1 MSKKF
6 LDLKFNQDF
15 VDSLP
20 GDPLMENKRREVLNA
35 CYSFVKPTAVS
46 SPRLVAWSRA
56 LSEALGI
63 TEPEDQDHEK
73 MAQVLAGNF
82 LLSGMRPYSACYGGH
97 QFGHWAGQLGDG
109 RAITLG
115 EFRDH
120 AGKSWELQLKGAG
133 PTPYSRGA
141 DGRAVLRSSLRE
153 FLCSEVMHGLGVPT
167 TRALSLVT
175 TGEDVVRDMFYDGRP
190 AAEPGAITSRVAPT
204 FLRFGNFQILSARG
218 EYENLKKLADFSISR
233 HFPEFASQ
241 NNFSYD
247 RWFAEICR
255 RTAQLMVDWQR
266 VGFVHG
272 VMNTDNM
279 SILGLTIDYG
289 PYGWLEGFDP
299 HWTPNTTDAAGRRY
313 CYGRQPQIAYWN
325 LQRFAESLLP
335 LFGTSEGVSLIE
347 KGLEQ
352 YVSTFNRG
360 YFEAFANKLGL
371 KRCKDQHDETLITDL
386 LELLSDVE
394 TDMTIFFRQ
403 LANLDLSTIGPQTT
417 WSDLSAVYGAF
428 YNLSAVSPAHQHQ
441 LLDWM
446 RRYARRFTD
455 EGSDSQE
462 KSRLMNQVNPKFVF
476 RNYLAQEAIDD
487 LATGSTAKIEQIL
500 ARSKAPYLDQTG
512 DDALCGPRPEWARFK
527 PGCSALSCSS

>member
-1 MSKKF
+1 MNKKF
-6 LDLKFNQDF
+6 LDLKFSQDF
-15 VDSLP
+15 VTSLP
-20 GDPLMENKRREVLNA
+20 GDPLHENKPREVLKA
-35 CYSFVKPTAVS
+35 CYSFVQPTAVRS
-46 SPRLVAWSRA
+46 TNLIAWSNS
-56 LSEALGI
+56 LSESLGI
-63 TEPEDQDHEK
+63 SIPGLEDRERVSK
-73 MAQVLAGNF
+73 ILGGNS
-82 LLSGMRPYSACYGGH
+82 LLDGMRPYAACYGGH

-115 EFRDH
+115 ELRDVD
-120 AGKSWELQLKGAG
+120 GKSWELQLKGAG

-218 EYENLKKLADFSISR
+218 EYETLKKLADFAISR
-233 HFPEFASQ
+233 HFPEFVSDKEFA
-241 NNFSYD
+241 YD
-247 RWFAEICR
+247 RWFTEICL

-299 HWTPNTTDAAGRRY
+299 TWTPNTTDAAGRRY

-325 LQRFAESLLP
+325 LQRFGESLLP
-335 LFGTSEGVSLIE
+335 LLDESKGAPLIE
-347 KGLEQ
+347 HALDQ
-352 YVSTFNRG
+352 YVETFNRK
-360 YFEAFANKLGL
+360 FFQAFGQKLGL
-371 KRCKDQHDETLITDL
+371 KQIKDRGDEALITDL
-386 LELLSDVE
+386 LDLLTGVE

-403 LANLDLSTIGPQTT
+403 LSAVDLSVFEHQGNWNDLGPIFG
-417 WSDLSAVYGAF
+417 SF
-428 YNLSAVSPAHQHQ
+428 YNLSAVPPSHQQ
-441 LLDWM
+441 ELLDWT
-446 RRYARRFTD
+446 RRYARRFASQ
-455 EGSDSQE
+455 GSSPLE
-462 KSRLMNQVNPKFVF
+462 RSRLMNGVNPKFVF
-476 RNYLAQEAIDD
+476 RNYLAQEAIDEFYS
-487 LATGSTAKIEQIL
+487 GSTTKIERIL
-500 ARSKAPYLDQTG
+500 ERSKSPYSDQSG
-512 DDALCGPRPEWARFK
+512 DAELCGARPEWARFK

>member
-1 MSKKF
+1 MNKKF
-6 LDLKFNQDF
+6 LDLNFYQDF

-20 GDPLMENKRREVLNA
+20 PDPLDDNRPREVLNA
-35 CYSFVKPTAVS
+35 CYSFVRPTTVR
-46 SPRLVAWSRA
+46 SPKLVAWSKS
-56 LSEALGI
+56 LSDVLGLDPPEA
-63 TEPEDQDHEK
+63 HEHHEVS
-73 MAQVLAGNF
+73 QVLSGNT
-82 LLSGMRPYSACYGGH
+82 LLSGMRPYAACYGGH

-115 EFRDH
+115 EFCDGV
-120 AGKSWELQLKGAG
+120 GKSWELQLKGAG

-153 FLCSEVMHGLGVPT
+153 FLCSEAMHGLGIPT

-218 EYENLKKLADFSISR
+218 DYETLKRLADFAISR
-233 HFPEFASQ
+233 HFPELFGQKHSP
-241 NNFSYD
+241 YD
-247 RWFAEICR
+247 LWFAEICA
-255 RTAQLMVDWQR
+255 RTAKLIVDWQR

-299 HWTPNTTDAAGRRY
+299 TWTPNTTDATGRRY

-325 LQRFAESLLP
+325 LQRFGESLLP
-335 LFGTSEGVSLIE
+335 LLDESNGLASIE
-347 KGLEQ
+347 KGLGQ
-352 YVSTFNRG
+352 YVSIFNREF
-360 YFEAFANKLGL
+360 YASFALKLGL
-371 KRCKDQHDETLITDL
+371 KEARDRADEALITDL
-386 LELLSDVE
+386 LDLLAGVE

-403 LANLDLSTIGPQTT
+403 LARIDLSRIGPQAS
-417 WSDLSAVYGAF
+417 WQDLSPLYGSF
-428 YNLSAVSPAHQHQ
+428 YNLEGVPPSHQHE

-446 RRYARRFTD
+446 KRYSSRFAD
-455 EGSDSQE
+455 EGRDHLVRQT
-462 KSRLMNQVNPKFVF
+462 LMNQVNPKFVF
-476 RNYLAQEAIDD
+476 RNYLAQEAIDE
-487 LATGSTAKIEQIL
+487 LATGSAAKVERIL
-500 ARSKAPYLDQTG
+500 ERSKEPYLDQTG
-512 DDALCGPRPEWARFK
+512 DDSLCGPRPEWARFK